1 MLGSSGQNHDEAV
14 CCAPG
19 WCVVRPLRSRVLWRL
34 GAWRSLVAHTL
45 GVRVV
50 AGSNPAA
57 PTRMKRRGE
66 SSLGRDWSRS
76 RRCGC
81 LHSRCLA
88 AMQHMPYGVRMDG
101 GEKIGRYDHSS
112 L

>member
-1 MLGSSGQNHDEAV
+1 
-14 CCAPG
+14 
-19 WCVVRPLRSRVLWRL
+19 
-34 GAWRSLVAHTL
+34 
-45 GVRVV
+45 
-50 AGSNPAA
+50 
-57 PTRMKRRGE
+57 MKRRGE